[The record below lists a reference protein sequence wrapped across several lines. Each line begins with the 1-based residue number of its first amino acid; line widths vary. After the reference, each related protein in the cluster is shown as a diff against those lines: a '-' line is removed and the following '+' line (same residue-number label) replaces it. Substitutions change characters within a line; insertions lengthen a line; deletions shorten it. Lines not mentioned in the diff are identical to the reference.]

1 VFPSARKLN
10 ELGTAADLPTEL
22 EGVDQMPRELSAPEL
37 LEGSAKE
44 LKD

>member
-1 VFPSARKLN
+1 VFPSARKLSD
-10 ELGTAADLPTEL
+10 LGSGADLPGEL

-37 LEGSAKE
+37 LEGSPKE